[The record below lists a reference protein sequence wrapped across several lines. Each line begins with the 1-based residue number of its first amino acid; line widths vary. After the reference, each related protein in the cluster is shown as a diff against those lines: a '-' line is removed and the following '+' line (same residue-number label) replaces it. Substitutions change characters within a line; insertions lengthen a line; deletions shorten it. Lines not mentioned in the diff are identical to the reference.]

1 MPAATKPLV
10 IQTEDL
16 DPTCVAWLSERCEV
30 VRCFHTEPQ
39 FPGLLARAAG
49 LVVRT
54 YTRVDDALLA
64 GAPHLKVVGRA
75 GVALE
80 NVDVGACLA
89 RGVQV
94 CNTPGSNTRAV
105 VEYFTALLMDAVRPR
120 VFLDGPLE
128 GEQWHEARREFVAE
142 KELSEMTLGI
152 WGLGR
157 IGSSVARVGR
167 ALDMRVLYHDI
178 VEIPAER
185 RHGAEPVGLDRLL
198 SESDVLTLHIDYRRA
213 NRHALSTAQL
223 GRVKDDVLIIN
234 TSRGFV
240 VDPDALAAF
249 LNEHPRASAVLDVHD
264 PFEPMPAT
272 YPLLGV
278 ENAFLTPHL
287 ASGTERAKR
296 EMSWVV
302 RDVWRVLSGE
312 RPENPPPKF
321 LLDEVSATAAR

>member
-1 MPAATKPLV
+1 VPTKPLV

-16 DPTCVAWLSERCEV
+16 DPLCVAWLSERCEV
-30 VRCFHTEPQ
+30 VRCYHTKPE
-39 FPGLLARAAG
+39 FPDLLRRADA

-54 YTRVDDALLA
+54 YTRVDEALLA
-64 GAPHLKVVGRA
+64 GAPNLKVLGRA

-105 VEYFTALLMDAVRPR
+105 VEFFTALLMDAVRPR
-120 VFLDGPLE
+120 VFLEGPLE
-128 GEQWHEARREFVAE
+128 GEDWHQARRELVAPR
-142 KELSEMTLGI
+142 ELGEMTIGI
-152 WGLGR
+152 WGFGR
-157 IGSSVARVGR
+157 IGSAVARVAR
-167 ALDMRVLYHDI
+167 ALDMRMLYHDI
-178 VEIPAER
+178 VEIAPDAR
-185 RHGAEPVGLDRLL
+185 SGATPVPLDTLL
-198 SESDVLTLHIDYRRA
+198 AESDVLTIHIDYRQA
-213 NRHALSTAQL
+213 NRHALNSARLAQL
-223 GRVKDDVLIIN
+223 KDDALIIN

-240 VDPDALAAF
+240 IDPGALADF
-249 LNEHPRASAVLDVHD
+249 LNAHPSAQAVLDVHD
-264 PFEPMPAT
+264 PFEPMSAD

-278 ENAFLTPHL
+278 DNAFCTPHL

-312 RPENPPPKF
+312 KPENPPPKF
-321 LLDEVSATAAR
+321 LLDEAAALR

>member
-1 MPAATKPLV
+1 MPTKPLV

-16 DPTCVAWLSERCEV
+16 DPICVEWLSERAEV
-30 VRCFHTEPQ
+30 VRCFHTDPR
-39 FPGLLARAAG
+39 FPELLKRAEG

-64 GAPHLKVVGRA
+64 GAPNLKVVGRA

-105 VEYFTALLMDAVRPR
+105 VEFFTALLMDAVRPR
-120 VFLDGPLE
+120 VFLEGPLE
-128 GEQWHEARREFVAE
+128 GEDWHQARRDLVADR
-142 KELSEMTLGI
+142 ELGEMTIGI
-152 WGLGR
+152 WGFGR
-157 IGSSVARVGR
+157 IGSAVARVAR
-167 ALDMRVLYHDI
+167 SLDMKILYHDI
-178 VEIPAER
+178 VDIAPDKR
-185 RHGAEPVGLDRLL
+185 SGAEPVSLDRLL
-198 SESDVLTLHIDYRRA
+198 GESDVLTIHIDYRQA
-213 NRHALSTAQL
+213 NKHALNVETL
-223 GRVKDDVLIIN
+223 KRVKDSVLIIN

-249 LNEHPRASAVLDVHD
+249 LTAHPAAQAVLDVHD

-278 ENAFLTPHL
+278 DNAFCTPHL
-287 ASGTERAKR
+287 ASGTDRAKR

-312 RPENPPPKF
+312 KPENPPPRF
-321 LLDEVSATAAR
+321 LLDEAAALR